1 MRAILFRQAVK
12 NAVDVL
18 CLVMVAPAA
27 ATTLLEA
34 RVLPDSERLFALWGQ
49 ALALVPGVPGIFLR
63 RAYYRLTLDRCASWF
78 SVGFGSYFSHRGVVV
93 EEGVYIGAY
102 TIVGSSILRK
112 GCSIG
117 SRSSVIS
124 GSRLHTRER
133 DGSWSPSDLG
143 RLEQIEVGENALIGE
158 GCLVMANVGRSA
170 LVAAGA
176 VVSGR
181 VAPGVV
187 VAGNPARFVRS
198 LDADAAAEWTPTV
211 RTTSA

>member
-1 MRAILFRQAVK
+1 VQAIRSAVK
-12 NAVDVL
+12 HAVDAI

-27 ATTLLEA
+27 VTAVLEA
-34 RVLPDSERLFALWGQ
+34 RFMAHSERVFALWGQ
-49 ALALVPGVPGIFLR
+49 TLALVPGVPGIFLR
-63 RAYYRLTLDRCASWF
+63 RAYYRLTLDRCASSI
-78 SVGFGSYFSHRGVVV
+78 SVGFGTYFSHRSVVA

-124 GSRLHTRER
+124 GSRLHTRES

-143 RLEQIEVGENALIGE
+143 RLEQIEIGEHALIGE
-158 GCLVMANVGRSA
+158 GCLVMANVGRAA

-198 LDADAAAEWTPTV
+198 LDGDAASEWTATA
-211 RTTSA
+211 RTSSA